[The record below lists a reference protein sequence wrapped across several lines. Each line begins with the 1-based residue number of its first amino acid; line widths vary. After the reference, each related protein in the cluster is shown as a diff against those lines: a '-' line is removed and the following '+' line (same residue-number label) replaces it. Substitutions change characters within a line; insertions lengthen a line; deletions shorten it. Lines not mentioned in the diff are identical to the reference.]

1 MQWIHKRVFLSFLAA
16 ALAILALSAQA
27 RTGETGP
34 FLRCRWAN
42 PMNRAGLDITFLG
55 NPMVVMLPGENLE
68 VSSTSPDGKVQLYKN
83 GQPYMEDARLNLTA
97 PSEPGSY
104 YIPMAVSGGGA
115 KRELELCVQVPY
127 KASARKLSDGWEVLA
142 GGKTIGKYRHTSRSG
157 NLKVRANPESYQPPV
172 GWLKM
177 EEGNLGFEIMP
188 GILVGELV
196 VPTEDTG
203 LRHSDMAPV
212 RYDAW
217 QAIVAIRAKLPEIGV
232 PGTAMKLISM
242 FRAPS
247 YNRGVGSNAFGR
259 HIYGD
264 AFDFYIDLEGNGK
277 ATDLHTDCK
286 LDRRVAFPV
295 VALLEDMQAD
305 GLIPVG
311 GIGVYNSVAGD
322 HVVTMHLDL
331 RGHRATWGYY
341 YSAGGKRSEFSWASR
356 RFAEVDRQWEQESA
370 ARAAKEGKKYY
381 PPNREP
387 LR

>member
-1 MQWIHKRVFLSFLAA
+1 MKLIHKRVFFPFFAA
-16 ALAILALSAQA
+16 ALAVLIAPGHA
-27 RTGETGP
+27 RAGESGP
-34 FLRCRWAN
+34 SLRCRWAN
-42 PMNRAGLDITFLG
+42 PVNRAAMDVTFSG

-68 VSSTSPDGKVQLYKN
+68 VSSTPPGGKVQLYKN
-83 GQPYMEDARLNLTA
+83 GKPYMEDARLNLTA

-115 KRELELCVQVPY
+115 AREIELCVQVPY
-127 KASARKLSDGWEVLA
+127 KATARKLADGWEVHA
-142 GGKTIGKYRHTSRSG
+142 GGETIGKYRHTSRSG
-157 NLKVRANPESYQPPV
+157 NLKVQAHPESYQPPV
-172 GWLKM
+172 WWLKM
-177 EEGNLGFEIMP
+177 EDGNMGFEIMP

-232 PGTAMKLISM
+232 PGSAMKLISM
-242 FRAPS
+242 FRAPQ

-264 AFDFYIDLEGNGK
+264 AFDFYIDIKGDGK
-277 ATDLHTDCK
+277 ASDLNKDGK
-286 LDRRVAFPV
+286 LDRRDAYPV

-305 GLIPVG
+305 SLIPVG

-331 RGHRATWGYY
+331 RGHRATWGYH